1 MKQYILAFAAI
12 LFLGH
17 YSIAQKE
24 TITFNIDELDKSEL
38 SFSRSDQGTYK
49 DDEKSN
55 QIIVTENRIISRSYT
70 VHTIP
75 KEVVTETS
83 TYMVRGNYLHGFYK
97 NGDSV
102 KVLLEDDIYFFVY
115 KEMLDL
121 VGGTTNGVFK
131 KITDDEYILY
141 TLKKDKTYQL
151 SYLTL
156 KGNKVLIK
164 KFNADTNSELV
175 LATNKISK
183 KGNTNVVTPSFN
195 ELKSYIQEGLFVEDL
210 EFKK

>member
-1 MKQYILAFAAI
+1 MKQYILAVASIFI
-12 LFLGH
+12 LGH
-17 YSIAQKE
+17 FSIAQKE
-24 TITFNIDELDKSEL
+24 IITFNIDELDQSEL
-38 SFSRSDQGTYK
+38 TFSRSDQGTYK
-49 DDEKSN
+49 DEEKSN

-75 KEVVTETS
+75 KEIVTETS
-83 TYMVRGNYLHGFYK
+83 NYMVRGNYLHGFFK

-115 KEMLDL
+115 KEMIDL
-121 VGGTTNGVFK
+121 VGGTSNGVFK
-131 KITDDEYILY
+131 KISEDEFVIYS
-141 TLKKDKTYQL
+141 LKKDKTYQL

-164 KFNADTNSELV
+164 KFNTDTKSELV

-183 KGNTNVVTPSFN
+183 KGNTNVVSPSLN
-195 ELKSYIQEGLFVEDL
+195 ELKSYIQEGLFVDDL